1 MEDTPKHIKKM
12 QLQIWL
18 SKSPAERLLQA
29 IQDNEAQ
36 FAFWKQAKIDLANRE
51 KTGRG

>member
-1 MEDTPKHIKKM
+1 MEDTSKYIKKI

-18 SKSPAERLLQA
+18 SKPPAERLQIA

-36 FAFWKQAKIDLANRE
+36 FAFWKQAKLELLSGKKPDKA
-51 KTGRG
+51 

>member
-1 MEDTPKHIKKM
+1 MEDTPKHIKKI

-18 SKSPAERLLQA
+18 SKPPAERLLQA

-36 FAFWKQAKIDLANRE
+36 FAFWKQAKAELHHGK
-51 KTGRG
+51 KTDKI

>member
-1 MEDTPKHIKKM
+1 MEGTPKQIKKI

-18 SKSPAERLLQA
+18 SKSPAERLKQA

-36 FAFWKQAKIDLANRE
+36 FAFWKQAKLELLRE
-51 KTGRG
+51 KKTGKI